1 MKIEKIN
8 IKKFGKL
15 ENKDISF
22 EKGINLIEGDN
33 ESGKSTLMQFIF
45 SIFFDFYKYKRNGIK
60 EADIWRPWDDTVFMG
75 SITYSLDNNS
85 KYTVERDFNKRNPVV
100 YDGNFKD
107 ISKLYLRN
115 KSGMEILEEQIN
127 IDEEVFKNT
136 VLSKQNLM
144 VLDDNAK
151 NILIHKI
158 LNQTSSGNENVSLE
172 NLNKKL
178 NDKIRDEIGTNL
190 TKAKPINVV
199 ENKLLELYKNKR
211 DLDSLEEQKI
221 KLEKD
226 RKIVQER
233 FSSSREK
240 LELIKRTKELKS
252 DLKTD
257 NEIIASLKKSLNTK
271 MDKQN
276 KRQSELEELYKE
288 NIQNIKRRT
297 IEEERLALL
306 EKFEDKKEEQNKH
319 NLKDNK
325 EKKIFK
331 NILKYSVIIILSLLI
346 LVVTNIIFKYYR
358 FRGLQ
363 YNEYLEK
370 IKTVKYLKYTNI
382 VLITFS
388 AVNIIVIGLI
398 DIIKC
403 VKNNKKL
410 KNIQIYGETSET
422 EKDLEESTRIII
434 KDTSNNEINSE
445 EKAFLETQIEYLNK
459 DLNLDKINLENRQKD
474 LNIKEA
480 NFEKKLL
487 TEFGTKIDTVYIK
500 SIFEMSDEKLNSE
513 EGMLKQIYE
522 KSMYSLSTI
531 EAEKNELNKKHNK
544 NLEIDEQIEKYEIE
558 QKELIEKREVIA
570 IALKLLK
577 DANDELKDVID
588 PNFINNFNKIIIKIT
603 DGKYSNINISDDGEI
618 FAKDN
623 EINKIVNMKSLS
635 AGTIDQFNLA
645 FRLTVM
651 MNISEEK
658 LPIIFDE
665 AFVNYDNTRLKNI
678 LKYFES
684 ISNERQIIL
693 FTSNDRERRVMDK
706 EDIKYKLINM
716 N

>member
-15 ENKDISF
+15 ENKEISF
-22 EKGINLIEGDN
+22 KSGMNLIIGDN

-75 SITYSLDNNS
+75 SITYSLDNNA
-85 KYTVERDFNKRNPVV
+85 KYTIERDFNKRNPVV
-100 YDGNFKD
+100 YDQNFKD
-107 ISKLYLRN
+107 ISKLYLKN
-115 KSGMEILEEQIN
+115 KSSMEILEEQIN
-127 IDEEVFKNT
+127 IDEDIFKNT

-144 VLDDNAK
+144 VLEDDAK
-151 NILIHKI
+151 NILIQKI
-158 LNQTSSGNENVSLE
+158 LNQTSTGNENVSFE
-172 NLNKKL
+172 ALNKRL

-190 TKAKPINVV
+190 TKAKPLNIIEGN
-199 ENKLLELYKNKR
+199 LLELYKSKR
-211 DLDSLEEQKI
+211 DLDNLDEQKN

-226 RKIVQER
+226 RKTVQER

-240 LELIKRTKELKS
+240 LELIKRAKELRV

-257 NEIIASLKKSLNTK
+257 NEIIASLKKSLNAK
-271 MDKQN
+271 LDKQN

-288 NIQNIKRRT
+288 NIQSIKKRT

-306 EKFEDKKEEQNKH
+306 EKFEKSKSHGQSIKDKDENTDKK
-319 NLKDNK
+319 
-325 EKKIFK
+325 IWK
-331 NILKYSVIIILSLLI
+331 NILKYLGIIVFFILLTVI
-346 LVVTNIIFKYYR
+346 TNVIFKYKK
-358 FRGLQ
+358 FIGLS
-363 YNEYLEK
+363 YEEYFEK
-370 IKTVKYLKYTNI
+370 IKKVKYLKYTNI
-382 VLITFS
+382 GILIFALVSILITS
-388 AVNIIVIGLI
+388 VI
-398 DIIKC
+398 DI
-403 VKNNKKL
+403 VKHVKEKNKAN
-410 KNIQIYGETSET
+410 NIQIYDETSKT
-422 EKDLEESTRIII
+422 EKDLEIEA
-434 KDTSNNEINSE
+434 NNEINEE

-459 DLNLDKINLENRQKD
+459 DLNLDRTNLENRQKE
-474 LNIKEA
+474 LNIKEI

-487 TEFGTKIDTVYIK
+487 AEYGTKVDTTYIK
-500 SIFEMSDEKLNSE
+500 SIFSMSEDKLNTE

-544 NLEIDEQIEKYEIE
+544 NLEIDEEIEKNEIV
-558 QKELIEKREVIA
+558 KRELLERRDSIA

-588 PNFINNFNKIIIKIT
+588 PNFINKFNKIIIKVT
-603 DGKYSNINISDDGEI
+603 DGKYSNINILDDGEI
-618 FAKDN
+618 FTKDN
-623 EINKIVNMKSLS
+623 EKNKIVNIKSLS

-645 FRLTVM
+645 FRLTVL
-651 MNISEEK
+651 MNISKEK
-658 LPIIFDE
+658 LPIILDE

-684 ISNERQIIL
+684 ISDERQIIL
-693 FTSNDRERRVMDK
+693 FTSNDREKRIMDSGN
-706 EDIKYKLINM
+706 IKYNFINM

>member
-15 ENKDISF
+15 ENKEISF
-22 EKGINLIEGDN
+22 KSGMNLIVGDN

-75 SITYSLDNNS
+75 SITYSLDNNA
-85 KYTVERDFNKRNPVV
+85 KYTIERDFNKRNPVV
-100 YDGNFKD
+100 YDQNFKD
-107 ISKLYLRN
+107 ISKLYLKN
-115 KSGMEILEEQIN
+115 KSSMEILEEQIN
-127 IDEEVFKNT
+127 IDEDIFKNT

-144 VLDDNAK
+144 VLEDDAK
-151 NILIHKI
+151 NILIQKI
-158 LNQTSSGNENVSLE
+158 LNQTSTGNENVSFE
-172 NLNKKL
+172 ALNKRL

-190 TKAKPINVV
+190 TKAKPLNIIEGN
-199 ENKLLELYKNKR
+199 LLELYKSKR
-211 DLDSLEEQKI
+211 DLDNLDEQKN

-240 LELIKRTKELKS
+240 LELIKRAKELRV

-257 NEIIASLKKSLNTK
+257 NEIIASLKKSLNAK
-271 MDKQN
+271 LDKQN

-288 NIQNIKRRT
+288 NIQSIKKRT

-306 EKFEDKKEEQNKH
+306 EKFEKSKSHGQNI
-319 NLKDNK
+319 KDNS
-325 EKKIFK
+325 EENTNKKILK
-331 NILKYSVIIILSLLI
+331 NILKYLGIIVFFILLTVI
-346 LVVTNIIFKYYR
+346 TNVIFKYKK
-358 FRGLQ
+358 FIGLS
-363 YNEYLEK
+363 YEEYFEK
-370 IKTVKYLKYTNI
+370 IKKVKYLKYTNI
-382 VLITFS
+382 GILVFALVSILITS
-388 AVNIIVIGLI
+388 VI
-398 DIIKC
+398 DI
-403 VKNNKKL
+403 VKHVKEKNKAN
-410 KNIQIYGETSET
+410 NIQIYDETSKT
-422 EKDLEESTRIII
+422 EKDLEIEA
-434 KDTSNNEINSE
+434 NNEINEE
-445 EKAFLETQIEYLNK
+445 EKAFLEAQIEYLNK
-459 DLNLDKINLENRQKD
+459 DLNLDRTNLENRQKE
-474 LNIKEA
+474 LNIKEI

-487 TEFGTKIDTVYIK
+487 AEYGTKVDTTYIK
-500 SIFEMSDEKLNSE
+500 SIFSMSEDKLNTE

-544 NLEIDEQIEKYEIE
+544 NLEIDEEIEKNEIA
-558 QKELIEKREVIA
+558 KRELLERRDSIA

-588 PNFINNFNKIIIKIT
+588 PNFINKFNKIIIKVT
-603 DGKYSNINISDDGEI
+603 DGKYSNINILDDGEI
-618 FAKDN
+618 FTKDN
-623 EINKIVNMKSLS
+623 EKNKIVNIKSLS

-645 FRLTVM
+645 FRLTVL
-651 MNISEEK
+651 MNISKEK
-658 LPIIFDE
+658 LPIILDE

-684 ISNERQIIL
+684 ISDERQIIL
-693 FTSNDRERRVMDK
+693 FTSNDREKRIMDSGN
-706 EDIKYKLINM
+706 IKYNFINM

>member
-15 ENKDISF
+15 ENKEISF
-22 EKGINLIEGDN
+22 KSGMNLIVGDN

-75 SITYSLDNNS
+75 SITYSLDNNA
-85 KYTVERDFNKRNPVV
+85 KYTIERDFNKRNPVV
-100 YDGNFKD
+100 YDQNFKD
-107 ISKLYLRN
+107 ISKLYLKN
-115 KSGMEILEEQIN
+115 KSSMEILEEQIN
-127 IDEEVFKNT
+127 IDEDIFKNT

-144 VLDDNAK
+144 VLEDDAK
-151 NILIHKI
+151 NILIQKI
-158 LNQTSSGNENVSLE
+158 LNQTSTGNENVSFE
-172 NLNKKL
+172 ALNKRL

-190 TKAKPINVV
+190 TKAKPLNIIDGN
-199 ENKLLELYKNKR
+199 LLELYKSKR
-211 DLDSLEEQKI
+211 DLDNLDEQKN

-226 RKIVQER
+226 RKTVQER

-240 LELIKRTKELKS
+240 LELIKRAKELRV

-257 NEIIASLKKSLNTK
+257 NEIIASLKKSLNAK
-271 MDKQN
+271 LDKQN

-288 NIQNIKRRT
+288 NIQSIKKRT

-306 EKFEDKKEEQNKH
+306 EKFEKSKSHGQSIKDKDENTDKK
-319 NLKDNK
+319 
-325 EKKIFK
+325 IWK
-331 NILKYSVIIILSLLI
+331 NILKYSGIIVFFILLAVITNVIL
-346 LVVTNIIFKYYR
+346 KYKK
-358 FRGLQ
+358 FIGLS
-363 YNEYLEK
+363 YEEYFEK
-370 IKTVKYLKYTNI
+370 IKKVKYLKYTNI
-382 VLITFS
+382 GILVFALVSILITS
-388 AVNIIVIGLI
+388 VI
-398 DIIKC
+398 DI
-403 VKNNKKL
+403 VKHVKEKNKAN
-410 KNIQIYGETSET
+410 NIQIYDETSKT
-422 EKDLEESTRIII
+422 EKDLEIEA
-434 KDTSNNEINSE
+434 NNEINEE

-459 DLNLDKINLENRQKD
+459 DLNLDRTNLENRQKE
-474 LNIKEA
+474 LNIKEI

-487 TEFGTKIDTVYIK
+487 AEYGTKVDTTYIK
-500 SIFEMSDEKLNSE
+500 SIFSMSEDKLNTE

-544 NLEIDEQIEKYEIE
+544 NLEIDEEIEKNEIA
-558 QKELIEKREVIA
+558 KRELLERRDSIA

-588 PNFINNFNKIIIKIT
+588 PNFINKFNKIIIKVT
-603 DGKYSNINISDDGEI
+603 DGKYSNINILDDGEI
-618 FAKDN
+618 FTKDN
-623 EINKIVNMKSLS
+623 EKNKIVNIKSLS

-645 FRLTVM
+645 FRLTVL
-651 MNISEEK
+651 MNISKEK
-658 LPIIFDE
+658 LPIILDE

-684 ISNERQIIL
+684 ISDERQIIL
-693 FTSNDRERRVMDK
+693 FTSNDREKRIMDSGN
-706 EDIKYKLINM
+706 IKYNFINM

>member
-15 ENKDISF
+15 ENKEISF
-22 EKGINLIEGDN
+22 KSGMNLIVGDN

-75 SITYSLDNNS
+75 SITYSLDNNA
-85 KYTVERDFNKRNPVV
+85 KYTIERDFNKRNPVV
-100 YDGNFKD
+100 YDQNFKD
-107 ISKLYLRN
+107 ISKLYLKN
-115 KSGMEILEEQIN
+115 KSSMEILEEQIN
-127 IDEEVFKNT
+127 IDEDIFKNT

-144 VLDDNAK
+144 VLEDDAK
-151 NILIHKI
+151 NILIQKI
-158 LNQTSSGNENVSLE
+158 LNQTSTGNENVSFE
-172 NLNKKL
+172 ALNKRL

-190 TKAKPINVV
+190 TKAKPLNIIDGN
-199 ENKLLELYKNKR
+199 LLELYKSKR
-211 DLDSLEEQKI
+211 DLDNLDEQKN

-226 RKIVQER
+226 RKTVQER

-240 LELIKRTKELKS
+240 LELIKRAKELRV

-257 NEIIASLKKSLNTK
+257 NEIIASLKKSLNAK
-271 MDKQN
+271 LDKQN

-288 NIQNIKRRT
+288 NIQSIKKRT

-306 EKFEDKKEEQNKH
+306 EKFEKSKSHGQYIKDKDENTDKK
-319 NLKDNK
+319 
-325 EKKIFK
+325 IWK
-331 NILKYSVIIILSLLI
+331 NILKYLGIIVFFILLTVITN
-346 LVVTNIIFKYYR
+346 VVFKYKK
-358 FRGLQ
+358 FIGLS
-363 YNEYLEK
+363 YEEYFEK
-370 IKTVKYLKYTNI
+370 IKKVKYLKYTNI
-382 VLITFS
+382 GILIFALVSILITS
-388 AVNIIVIGLI
+388 VI
-398 DIIKC
+398 DI
-403 VKNNKKL
+403 VKHVKEKNKAN
-410 KNIQIYGETSET
+410 NIQIYDETSKT
-422 EKDLEESTRIII
+422 EKDLEIEA
-434 KDTSNNEINSE
+434 NNEINEE

-459 DLNLDKINLENRQKD
+459 DLNLDRTNLENRQKE
-474 LNIKEA
+474 LNLKEI

-487 TEFGTKIDTVYIK
+487 AEYGTKVDTTYIK
-500 SIFEMSDEKLNSE
+500 SIFSMSEDKLNTE

-544 NLEIDEQIEKYEIE
+544 NLEIDEEIEKNEIA
-558 QKELIEKREVIA
+558 KRELLERRDSIA

-588 PNFINNFNKIIIKIT
+588 PNFINKFNKIIIKVT
-603 DGKYSNINISDDGEI
+603 DGKYSNINILDDGEI
-618 FAKDN
+618 FTKDN
-623 EINKIVNMKSLS
+623 EKNKIVNIKSLS

-645 FRLTVM
+645 FRLTVL
-651 MNISEEK
+651 MNISKEK
-658 LPIIFDE
+658 LPIILDE

-684 ISNERQIIL
+684 ISDERQIIL
-693 FTSNDRERRVMDK
+693 FTSNDREKRIMDSGN
-706 EDIKYKLINM
+706 IKYNFINM